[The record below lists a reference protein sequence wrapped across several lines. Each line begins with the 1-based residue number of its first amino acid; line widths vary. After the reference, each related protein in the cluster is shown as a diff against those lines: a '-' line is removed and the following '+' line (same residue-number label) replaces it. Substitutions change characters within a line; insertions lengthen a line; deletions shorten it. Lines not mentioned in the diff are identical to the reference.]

1 MKAILLNGED
11 MLARC
16 REGDTEQLRED
27 LGRLRTR
34 MYDTRSKADRRKVR
48 PTQSPYISITYI
60 LIYVFLKCITI
71 Y

>member
-16 REGDTEQLRED
+16 READTQQLRED

-34 MYDTRSKADRRKVR
+34 MYDTRSKADRRKVGAA
-48 PTQSPYISITYI
+48 
-60 LIYVFLKCITI
+60 LVH
-71 Y
+71 